1 MNKRNNKYWEKRSE
15 ARMEQYHR
23 DTDKTIFT
31 IQKAYDKAIRDID
44 IDIKTIIEKFSLDSG
59 LTPAEVKQL
68 LNTRITTKEMDE
80 LRRMIASIQDEDTKK
95 YLLARL
101 NSNAYSARLTRL
113 EALKE
118 SIYIRIKE
126 IAPIEVTE
134 SSKAYID
141 VLNKAYFTNTYDIQ
155 KGLGIG
161 FNIAQMPTKTIQ
173 EILKNPWSGKN
184 FSERIWSNTS
194 ILAEKLNEV
203 ITSGFISGR
212 SYRDMSKDIDELNMF
227 GKNNSMRL
235 IRTEATYFANQGE
248 IESYKELD
256 IDKYIYVATLD
267 TRTSDVCRAHDRKV
281 YNVKDAV
288 PGENMPALHPNCRS
302 TTRAYLG
309 EDTLKGLQRRAR
321 NPETGKTYLVPASM
335 TYDEWYKEYV
345 EGE

>member
-1 MNKRNNKYWEKRSE
+1 
-15 ARMEQYHR
+15 MEQYHR
-23 DTDKTIFT
+23 DADKTIYT

-44 IDIKTIIEKFSLDSG
+44 SDVKTIIEKFSLDSG
-59 LTPAEVKQL
+59 LTPSEVRQL

-80 LRRMIASIQDEDTKK
+80 LRKMIASIKDEDTKK

-101 NSNAYSARLTRL
+101 NSNAYRARLTRL

-118 SIYIRIKE
+118 SINIRIKE
-126 IAPIEVTE
+126 IAPIEVSE
-134 SSKAYID
+134 SSKVYID
-141 VLNKAYFTNTYDIQ
+141 ILNKSYYTNTFDIQ
-155 KGLGIG
+155 KGLGLG
-161 FNIAQMPTKTIQ
+161 FNIAQMPNKVIE
-173 EILKNPWSGKN
+173 EILKNPWSGKQ
-184 FSERIWSNTS
+184 FSSRVWSNTT

-248 IESYKELD
+248 MESYKEIG

-267 TRTSDVCRAHDRKV
+267 TRTSDVCREHDGKV
-281 YNVKDAV
+281 YNVKDAI
-288 PGENMPALHPNCRS
+288 PGENMPSLHPNCRS

-309 EDTLKGLQRRAR
+309 EDTLKGIQRRAR
-321 NPETGKTYLVPASM
+321 NLETGKNYLVPASM
-335 TYDEWYKEYV
+335 TYNEWYKEYV
-345 EGE
+345 EVE